1 MKTKMISE
9 KNNPVLK
16 RKEIKV
22 EITHEKGGTPDR
34 IAIRD
39 FLASQLKEKPQNLYI
54 IKVEGKTGSDSSVCQ
69 AEIYESKEL
78 ADEILPKYINTRNL
92 PPDKRETKKPKPEET
107 KKEKPKEEPK
117 AKPEETKKEKPKE
130 EPKAKPAKTPEKG
143 KTKK

>member
-1 MKTKMISE
+1 MKTKMIYE

-78 ADEILPKYINTRNL
+78 ADEILPKYISTRNL
-92 PPDKRETKKPKPEET
+92 PPDKRETKKS
-107 KKEKPKEEPK
+107 K
-117 AKPEETKKEKPKE
+117 AKPEETKKEKPEPKE
-130 EPKAKPAKTPEKG
+130 ESKAKPEETKKEKPEPAKTPEKG

>member
-1 MKTKMISE
+1 MKTKMIYE

-39 FLASQLKEKPQNLYI
+39 FLASQLKEKPQHLFI
-54 IKVEGKTGSDSSVCQ
+54 IKVEGKTGSDSSICQ

-78 ADEILPKYINTRNL
+78 ADEILPKYISTRNL
-92 PPDKRETKKPKPEET
+92 PPDKRETKKSKAKPEET
-107 KKEKPKEEPK
+107 KKQKPEPKEEPK
-117 AKPEETKKEKPKE
+117 AKPEETKKQKP
-130 EPKAKPAKTPEKG
+130 EPTKTPEKG

>member
-1 MKTKMISE
+1 MKTKMIYE

-78 ADEILPKYINTRNL
+78 ADEILPEHISTRNL
-92 PPDKRETKKPKPEET
+92 PPDKREAKQKPKAKPEEP
-107 KKEKPKEEPK
+107 KKEKPEPK
-117 AKPEETKKEKPKE
+117 AKPEEPKKEKP
-130 EPKAKPAKTPEKG
+130 EPTKTSEKA

>member
-1 MKTKMISE
+1 MKTKMIYE

-54 IKVEGKTGSDSSVCQ
+54 IKIEGKTGSDSSVCQ
-69 AEIYESKEL
+69 AEIYESEEL
-78 ADEILPKYINTRNL
+78 ADEILPKYISTRNL
-92 PPDKRETKKPKPEET
+92 PPDKREAKKSKVKPEET
-107 KKEKPKEEPK
+107 KKEKPE
-117 AKPEETKKEKPKE
+117 
-130 EPKAKPAKTPEKG
+130 PAKTPEKG

>member
-1 MKTKMISE
+1 MKTKIIYE

-54 IKVEGKTGSDSSVCQ
+54 IKVEGKTGLDGSVCQ

-78 ADEILPKYINTRNL
+78 ADEILPKHISTRNL
-92 PPDKRETKKPKPEET
+92 PPDKRETKKS
-107 KKEKPKEEPK
+107 K
-117 AKPEETKKEKPKE
+117 AKPEEAKKEKPEPKE
-130 EPKAKPAKTPEKG
+130 ESKAKPEEAKKEKPEPTKTPEKG
-143 KTKK
+143 KTK

>member
-1 MKTKMISE
+1 MKTKMIYE

-78 ADEILPKYINTRNL
+78 ADEILPEHIRTRNL
-92 PPDKRETKKPKPEET
+92 PPDKRETKQKPKAKPEET
-107 KKEKPKEEPK
+107 KKEKPEPKEPK
-117 AKPEETKKEKPKE
+117 AKPEETKKEKP
-130 EPKAKPAKTPEKG
+130 EPTKTSEKA